1 MNKTT
6 VLTIVMVSVAAGFSL
21 TAIANEKPSPD
32 FQNVM
37 KSNAATN
44 MALKGHVSAKDYD
57 AIAADAATFK
67 ANYSKIEAFWTA
79 KKADDAIA
87 LAKAGA
93 KGAADLEIAAKAK
106 NDEGIAAATTAI
118 GGTCAGCHKQHREQ
132 LPDKTYEIK

>member
-1 MNKTT
+1 MNKRIILR
-6 VLTIVMVSVAAGFSL
+6 VVMFIAPVWFGLA
-21 TAIANEKPSPD
+21 AIANEKPSAD

-57 AIAADAATFK
+57 AIVADAATFK
-67 ANYSKIEAFWTA
+67 GNFAKIEAFWTE
-79 KKADDAIA
+79 KKVDDAIA
-87 LAKAGA
+87 AAKAGA

-106 NDEGIAAATTAI
+106 NDEGITAATTAI
-118 GGTCAGCHKQHREQ
+118 GGTCAACHKQHREQ